1 MKRTQPKRVLKLA
14 RKRKEIIFS
23 FGPGSRATKV
33 RPVCCYF
40 FCLLINYLA
49 IFLQCEWPRFRSMLL
64 CMKPAL
70 LLK

>member
-14 RKRKEIIFS
+14 RKRKEILFS
-23 FGPGSRATKV
+23 FGPGLRATKV

-49 IFLQCEWPRFRSMLL
+49 IFLQCGVAPVEIDTPVHETLHY
-64 CMKPAL
+64 C
-70 LLK
+70 